1 MALSLGRII
10 TTTLHI
16 IISRKIFEVTVIV
29 SRWWVPLLL
38 LALSCGPVFAASTQE
53 PLVTQATGES
63 EFGWNPLVAL
73 LGNHR
78 QLYAPGRNG
87 RRWRSVTKFVEA
99 QGQPARHGDAEN
111 KDSVEDEA
119 RRKFERDQQKKANEE
134 RFQKVKEDTEKLVQ
148 LSNELKDYVGK
159 ANEHTLSL
167 DVIKK
172 AEEIE
177 RLAKSVK
184 DKMRA
189 N

>member
-1 MALSLGRII
+1 M
-10 TTTLHI
+10 HI
-16 IISRKIFEVTVIV
+16 IMATESFEVTVIV
-29 SRWWVPLLL
+29 MRWLVLLL
-38 LALSCGPVFAASTQE
+38 LVGLTRVPVLQAEAQE
-53 PLVTQATGES
+53 PSQTQI
-63 EFGWNPLVAL
+63 
-73 LGNHR
+73 
-78 QLYAPGRNG
+78 QLPR
-87 RRWRSVTKFVEA
+87 T
-99 QGQPARHGDAEN
+99 PAEDT
-111 KDSVEDEA
+111 VEDEA

-134 RFQKVKEDTEKLVQ
+134 RFQKVKDDTEKLVQ
-148 LSNELKDYVGK
+148 LSNELKEYVGK

>member
-1 MALSLGRII
+1 MA
-10 TTTLHI
+10 TE
-16 IISRKIFEVTVIV
+16 IFEVTVIAM
-29 SRWWVPLLL
+29 RWLVFLLL
-38 LALSCGPVFAASTQE
+38 VNLTRVPELHAEGQELS
-53 PLVTQATGES
+53 QAQ
-63 EFGWNPLVAL
+63 V
-73 LGNHR
+73 
-78 QLYAPGRNG
+78 QLPR
-87 RRWRSVTKFVEA
+87 TPPE
-99 QGQPARHGDAEN
+99 DT
-111 KDSVEDEA
+111 VEDEA

>member
-1 MALSLGRII
+1 MA
-10 TTTLHI
+10 TE
-16 IISRKIFEVTVIV
+16 IFEVTVIAM
-29 SRWWVPLLL
+29 RWLVFLLL
-38 LALSCGPVFAASTQE
+38 VNLIRVPELHAEGQELS
-53 PLVTQATGES
+53 QAQ
-63 EFGWNPLVAL
+63 V
-73 LGNHR
+73 
-78 QLYAPGRNG
+78 QLPRTP
-87 RRWRSVTKFVEA
+87 REDT
-99 QGQPARHGDAEN
+99 
-111 KDSVEDEA
+111 VEDEA

-148 LSNELKDYVGK
+148 LSNQLKEYVGK